1 MLECNSEL
9 CELAIDIGEALL
21 INGAEIHRVED
32 TITRICKSAGAE
44 ETEVFCMIKAIV
56 VTVKCPGGTA
66 YTTSRRITAT
76 ENNFKRIDKLNTLS
90 RRICEGKYNLAGAKN
105 KLWRIKNGY
114 ECPFIKKLIGYI
126 VLAFFSTMFF
136 GGSFFDAVMSMPAAV
151 FMALYN
157 KVMKRTGVNRSV
169 YNFVACVLSGI
180 IIMLIYKLGAPIH
193 ISSVITGS
201 LMILIP
207 GLTLSVCIEDLL
219 MGDTTSGIL
228 NICESLLAS
237 VSIALGYA
245 LSLNIFGITNAISEP
260 IVYSLPIL
268 LILSLSVS
276 LGYALMGNV
285 SSKTIFFASIG
296 GIITYLV
303 YFFVF
308 KVTANNFVSVF
319 IAATAGALYSRIQAN
334 VFHSPATV
342 FSTPSMIPLAPG
354 NALYLT
360 IANAITG
367 NRTLTEHYLV
377 ETLLTA
383 SGIALGL
390 LTVGLLFQL
399 INLMLR
405 EVKERRSGSH
415 KKIKIEDNEDE

>member
-32 TITRICKSAGAE
+32 TITRICQSAGAV
-44 ETEVFCMIKAIV
+44 ETEVFSMIKAIV
-56 VTVKCPGGTA
+56 VTVKCPNGTS

-76 ENNFKRIDKLNTLS
+76 ENNFKRIDKLNNFS
-90 RRICEGKYNLAGAKN
+90 RNICAGKYSIEGAKS

-114 ECPFIKKLIGYI
+114 ECPFAKKMFGYI

-136 GGSFFDAVMSMPAAV
+136 GGSFFDAVMSIPAAI

-180 IIMLIYKLGAPIH
+180 IIMITYKLGAPIH
-193 ISSVITGS
+193 ISAVITGT

-245 LSLNIFGITNAISEP
+245 LSLNLFGITNAISEP

-303 YFFVF
+303 YHFVLLGSG
-308 KVTANNFVSVF
+308 NSFVSIF
-319 IAATAGALYSRIQAN
+319 LAASAGALYSRIQAN
-334 VFHSPATV
+334 VFRSPATV

-360 IANAITG
+360 IANAIAG
-367 NRTLTEHYLV
+367 NRALMEHYLI
-377 ETLLTA
+377 ETLLAA

-405 EVKERRSGSH
+405 EIKERRAGLR
-415 KKIKIEDNEDE
+415 KKLKIEDKDDE

>member
-1 MLECNSEL
+1 MLECNNEL

-32 TITRICKSAGAE
+32 TITRICRSAGAY

-56 VTVKCPGGTA
+56 VTVKCPSGA
-66 YTTSRRITAT
+66 SYTTSRRITST

-90 RRICEGKYNLAGAKN
+90 RRICEGRYSLEDARN
-105 KLWRIKNGY
+105 KLWRIKIGY
-114 ECPFIKKLIGYI
+114 ECPFLKKLIGYI
-126 VLAFFSTMFF
+126 ILAFFSTMFF
-136 GGSFFDAVMSMPAAV
+136 GGAPFDAMMSMPAAI

-157 KVMKRTGVNRSV
+157 KVMKRTGINRSV
-169 YNFVACVLSGI
+169 YNFVACVISGC
-180 IIMLIYKLGAPIH
+180 IIMAMYSLGAPIR
-193 ISSVITGS
+193 ISAVVTGS

-228 NICESLLAS
+228 NLCESFLAAI
-237 VSIALGYA
+237 SIALGYA
-245 LSLNIFGITNAISEP
+245 LSMKIFGVENAYNLP
-260 IVYSLPIL
+260 LTYSLPIM

-285 SSKTIFFASIG
+285 SSKTILYASAG
-296 GIITYLV
+296 GIITYIV
-303 YFFVF
+303 YHIMLLSTGMSFPSIFL
-308 KVTANNFVSVF
+308 
-319 IAATAGALYSRIQAN
+319 AATVGALYSRIQAN
-334 VFHSPATV
+334 VFRSPASV

-360 IANAITG
+360 IAHAISGT
-367 NRTLTEHYLV
+367 RSLMEYYLI
-377 ETLLTA
+377 ETLLAA

-390 LTVGLLFQL
+390 LAVGLLFQL

-405 EVKERRSGSH
+405 EIRERRTGSG
-415 KKIKIEDNEDE
+415 KNIKIEDSNDE